1 MSENLDK
8 LQKNL
13 DIMFIGFNPSL
24 VSGEVGHNYANKH
37 NRFWKILFLAD
48 LTERIYRSEEDG
60 DLLQKGFGFTNI
72 VSRPTRAAD
81 EITQEEYREGR
92 EILKQKIA
100 YYKPKVAFFVGK
112 GVYLQYSQHKKA
124 GWGKQRMSVIEGV
137 TDFVAPSSSGLV
149 RMKIEDI
156 VEIYKGVI
164 PLLNDKEIR

>member
-1 MSENLDK
+1 MSVSLDK

-37 NRFWKILFLAD
+37 NRFWKILFESG
-48 LTERIYRSEEDG
+48 LTERIYRPEEDG
-60 DLLQKGFGFTNI
+60 DLLQKGYGFTNI

-100 YYKPKVAFFVGK
+100 FYKPRVAFFVGK
-112 GVYLQYSQHKKA
+112 GVYLQYSKCKKA
-124 GWGKQRMSVIEGV
+124 DWGKQQKSIVEGV
-137 TDFVAPSSSGLV
+137 IDFVAPSSSGLV

-156 VEIYKGVI
+156 VAIYGEVK
-164 PLLNDKEIR
+164 PLINLTNH

>member
-1 MSENLDK
+1 MSESLDK
-8 LQKNL
+8 LQKDL

-37 NRFWKILFLAD
+37 NRFWKILFEAG
-48 LTERIYRSEEDG
+48 LTERIYRPEEDG
-60 DLLQKGFGFTNI
+60 DLLQKGYGFTNI

-100 YYKPKVAFFVGK
+100 FYKPRVAFFVGK
-112 GVYLQYSQHKKA
+112 GVYLQYSKYKKA
-124 GWGKQRMSVIEGV
+124 DWGKQQKSMVEGV
-137 TDFVAPSSSGLV
+137 IDFVAPSSSGLV

-156 VEIYKGVI
+156 VAIYKDVK
-164 PLLNDKEIR
+164 PLLKGKGN